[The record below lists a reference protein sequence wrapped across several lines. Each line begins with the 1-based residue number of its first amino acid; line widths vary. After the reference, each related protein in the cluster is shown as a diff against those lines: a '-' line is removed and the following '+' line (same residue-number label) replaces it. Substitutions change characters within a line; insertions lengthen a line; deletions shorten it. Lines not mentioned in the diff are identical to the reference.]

1 MQVKAL
7 ILISLS
13 LLALVRA
20 EEEKQPAT
28 EVKRCECKLIN
39 VNRSSREITFLSSL
53 RTGSGNKPFPLEV
66 RVHNCITPPCQIRK
80 GSVQKFEI
88 DFAVHKYITK
98 LTTLVKATTLG
109 IITVPYELPADVA
122 AVCPNLMFGAYCPL
136 YPTEDVSYLFAFPIG
151 EYPEIGV
158 KIEIYLV
165 DEDNEIATCFVC
177 DIKVVKG
184 NGADTVYELD
194 YLN

>member
-1 MQVKAL
+1 MKVVSL
-7 ILISLS
+7 ILISLGLLS
-13 LLALVRA
+13 LVGAQ
-20 EEEKQPAT
+20 KKHPAT
-28 EVKRCECKLIN
+28 EVKRC
-39 VNRSSREITFLSSL
+39 S
-53 RTGSGNKPFPLEV
+53 GSKPFPLEV
-66 RVHNCITPPCQIRK
+66 RVHGCVTPPCQIVK
-80 GSVQKFEI
+80 GSTQDFEI
-88 DFAVHKYITK
+88 DFVVRKYITK

-122 AVCPNLMFGAYCPL
+122 AVCPNLQYGAYCPL
-136 YPTEDVSYLFAFPIG
+136 YDTEDVSYLFSFPIG

-165 DEDNEIATCFVC
+165 DQDGDTAVCFVC

-184 NGADTVYELD
+184 NGGNSVYELD

>member
-1 MQVKAL
+1 MEVKVL
-7 ILISLS
+7 VLISLGLLLS
-13 LLALVRA
+13 LA
-20 EEEKQPAT
+20 EAQQEHPAT
-28 EVKRCECKLIN
+28 SVKKC
-39 VNRSSREITFLSSL
+39 S
-53 RTGSGNKPFPLEV
+53 GSKPFPLEV
-66 RVHNCITPPCQIRK
+66 RVHNCVTPPCQIVK
-80 GSVQKFEI
+80 GTTQKFEI
-88 DFAVHKYITK
+88 DFAVDKYITQ

-122 AVCPNLMFGAYCPL
+122 AVCPNLQYGAYCPL
-136 YPTEDVSYLFAFPIG
+136 YPTEDVSYLFTFPIG

-165 DEDNEIATCFVC
+165 DQDNEIATCFVC

-184 NGADTVYELD
+184 NGGNTVYELD